1 MKSELKDGR
10 LHLHREAEERDP
22 LLQRLARIE
31 GQVRG
36 LHQMIEKDRYCGD
49 ELQLATAILSAM
61 REVMRMLVD
70 QHVSTGLAHFVAHP
84 DTKDEIMADIAKVLR
99 PLLRDQ

>member
-1 MKSELKDGR
+1 MRSELKDGR
-10 LHLHREAEERDP
+10 LYLHREPEERDP

-36 LHQMIEKDRYCGD
+36 LHQMIEADRYCGD

-70 QHVSTGLAHFVAHP
+70 QHVSTGLGHFVAHP
-84 DTKDEIMADIAKVLR
+84 HTKEEIMADIAKVLR
-99 PLLRDQ
+99 PLLRDE